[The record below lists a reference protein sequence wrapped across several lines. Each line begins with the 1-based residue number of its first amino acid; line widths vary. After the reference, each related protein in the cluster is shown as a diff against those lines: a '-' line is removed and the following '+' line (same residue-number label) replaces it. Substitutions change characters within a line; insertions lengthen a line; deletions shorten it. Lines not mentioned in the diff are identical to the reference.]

1 MPPAKSAG
9 GTAAP
14 GKPAQAARLVF
25 ASLTQHPGRV
35 RIMMNNGCFTIGKV
49 SYLSEQERKDGK
61 GSYLVLYVRFGS
73 GKEDVAKYR
82 VWSQNYTSTDAGFQM
97 RDISGAWVSIELG
110 SELTVYGEAS
120 IYTAQD
126 GSSKLSYVAVET
138 AGLTVSETVEV

>member
-1 MPPAKSAG
+1 
-9 GTAAP
+9 
-14 GKPAQAARLVF
+14 
-25 ASLTQHPGRV
+25 
-35 RIMMNNGCFTIGKV
+35 MMNNGCFTIGKV